1 MSATRLARQ
10 GAAGRLDATVDLLDH
25 WRPADGFLMERDGGG
40 LVATGTAA
48 TAAVLP
54 GPDHARRAA
63 EAAAQLLADVQAGE
77 DALAVAALSFDGA
90 IPARVTVPCRS
101 LLARAGRPVRRVVI
115 SDGADEPALSPA
127 AATRPRD
134 LTAVRRSAQ
143 PSEADFAAAV
153 ATAVARI
160 RDSELR
166 KVVLA
171 RTLLIEGLGE
181 VDPRRLIARLRARD
195 PGCYTIAARGAR
207 GRLLVGATPELLLR
221 RDGGVVTS
229 MPLAGSATRS
239 IDPAEDH
246 AAAAGLL
253 TSTKER
259 REHALVVE
267 AVIDT
272 LAPHCR
278 ELTIDREPRL
288 VSTATIWHLATA
300 VRGVLRPDPPGALA
314 LAAEL
319 HPTPAVCGTPR
330 TAALRLIDELET
342 EPRGLY
348 AGMVGWVDGRGDG
361 EWAVT
366 LRCAVLGDGW
376 ARLYAG
382 AGIVEGSDP
391 SAEVAETEAKF
402 RTLLDALGM

>member
-1 MSATRLARQ
+1 MSATRLAADR
-10 GAAGRLDATVDLLDH
+10 AAGRLDARVDLLEH
-25 WRPADGFLMERDGGG
+25 WRPADGFLMERAGGG
-40 LVATGTAA
+40 LVASGTAA

-63 EAAAQLLADVQAGE
+63 EAAAELLDGARAGE

-90 IPARVTVPCRS
+90 IPARVTVPSRS
-101 LLARAGRPVRRVVI
+101 LLARAGRPVRRVI
-115 SDGADEPALSPA
+115 IGDGRDEPAPSQP
-127 AATRPRD
+127 AATRRPASP
-134 LTAVRRSAQ
+134 AVRRSPQ
-143 PSEADFAAAV
+143 PSAADFAAAV

-160 RDSELR
+160 RDGELR

-181 VDPRRLIARLRARD
+181 VEPRRLIARLRDRD

-221 RDGGVVTS
+221 REREVVTS

-239 IDPAEDH
+239 ADPAEDR

-253 TSTKER
+253 SSIKER

-267 AVIDT
+267 AVADT
-272 LAPHCR
+272 LSPHCR
-278 ELTIDREPRL
+278 ELKVDREPRP
-288 VSTATIWHLATA
+288 VSTATIWHLATE
-300 VRGVLRPDPPGALA
+300 VRGVLRSDAPGALA

-330 TAALRLIDELET
+330 AAALRLINELET

-382 AGIVEGSDP
+382 GGIVEGSDP
-391 SAEVAETEAKF
+391 QAEVAETEAKF
-402 RTLLDALGM
+402 RTLLDALRL

>member
-1 MSATRLARQ
+1 MSATHLA
-10 GAAGRLDATVDLLDH
+10 GHHVAGRLDARVDLLEH

-63 EAAAQLLADVQAGE
+63 EAAAELLDDVRAGE

-90 IPARVTVPCRS
+90 IPARVTVPSRS
-101 LLARAGRPVRRVVI
+101 LLARAGRPVRRVI
-115 SDGADEPALSPA
+115 IDAGRDEPAPSEP
-127 AATRPRD
+127 AATRPAAP
-134 LTAVRRSAQ
+134 AVRRSPQ
-143 PSEADFAAAV
+143 PSAADFAAAV

-160 RDSELR
+160 RDGELR

-171 RTLLIEGLGE
+171 RTLLIEGLGHVE
-181 VDPRRLIARLRARD
+181 PRSLIARLRARD

-221 RDGGVVTS
+221 RDGEVVTS

-239 IDPAEDH
+239 ADPAEDR

-253 TSTKER
+253 SSIKER

-267 AVIDT
+267 AVVDT
-272 LAPHCR
+272 LAAHCR
-278 ELTIDREPRL
+278 ELTVDREPRL
-288 VSTATIWHLATA
+288 VSTATIWHLATEVHGLLHSDA
-300 VRGVLRPDPPGALA
+300 PGALA

-382 AGIVEGSDP
+382 GGIVEGSDP
-391 SAEVAETEAKF
+391 RAEVAETEAKF
-402 RTLLDALGM
+402 RTLLDALRL